1 MHIYIYLILCVY
13 ISIYLYTSEYR
24 VNRCFSKLSMFDQDM
39 NRMSLTRAPIT
50 YIDPQITEKNRLKS
64 IEISFLQRV
73 SQKSFTDPQQ
83 FTDV

>member
-1 MHIYIYLILCVY
+1 
-13 ISIYLYTSEYR
+13 
-24 VNRCFSKLSMFDQDM
+24 MFDQDM

>member
-1 MHIYIYLILCVY
+1 
-13 ISIYLYTSEYR
+13 
-24 VNRCFSKLSMFDQDM
+24 M

-50 YIDPQITEKNRLKS
+50 YIDPHITEITRLKF
-64 IEISFLQRV
+64 IEISFVQRV